1 MKIRNITYVY
11 RQEAGAEEK
20 VVSGAAGEEQPPV
33 ETPPVETPPTETPPS
48 ETPPVDD
55 GDDHLPEPN
64 LWESL
69 SKEIDEDD
77 LPEVVVSPPP
87 SAEEPPAPQPP
98 VEGETPPPA
107 EPPAEIPPAVEPP
120 VTPPVVE
127 VTPPVEQPPKVT
139 PEPTITQVS
148 SPEDLAKA
156 DATRRQNMQEKI
168 AEHYPLSEEDSLQ
181 LLSDP
186 GKFLPKYQARMW
198 TDMWYA
204 IEGML
209 QKSMPALVQTN
220 LREVEEQKTKVD
232 AFLKVWPKLDQEKH
246 GKVIAQISTVYSQ
259 VNPSATEE
267 EITKFVGMQAM
278 LHFGIAPDLVP
289 VVAGSNSD
297 TPPVTPPAVP
307 VPPPFQPAAVNA
319 VSAAVSSDADDL
331 WGNMSRELDEDDIN

>member
-11 RQEAGAEEK
+11 RQEAGAEDV
-20 VVSGAAGEEQPPV
+20 VVSGTPAEEEPPV
-33 ETPPVETPPTETPPS
+33 ETPPVEAAPTETPPS

-55 GDDHLPEPN
+55 GDDHLPEETS

-69 SKEIDEDD
+69 SREIDEDD
-77 LPEVVVSPPP
+77 LPEVDVSPPP
-87 SAEEPPAPQPP
+87 SVEEPLAPQPP

-107 EPPAEIPPAVEPP
+107 EPPAETPPAVEPE

-127 VTPPVEQPPKVT
+127 VTPPVEQPPIVT
-139 PEPTITQVS
+139 PEPAITQVP
-148 SPEDLAKA
+148 SPEALAQV
-156 DATRRQNMQEKI
+156 DAQKRQDMQAKI
-168 AEHYPLSEEDSLQ
+168 ANHYPLSEEDSLQ

-232 AFLKVWPKLDQEKH
+232 TFLKVWPKLSQEKH
-246 GKVIAQISTVYSQ
+246 GKVISQISTVYSQ
-259 VNPSATEE
+259 VNPTATEE

-278 LHFGIAPDLVP
+278 LHFGIAPDLAP
-289 VVAGSNSD
+289 VETGSNSE
-297 TPPVTPPAVP
+297 TPPATPPATP

-319 VSAAVSSDADDL
+319 VSAVQVDSDDL
-331 WGNMSRELDEDDIN
+331 WGNMSRELDEEDRN